1 MYKTLILRFNNSQI
15 TFNAITLLLASFDEI
30 IIEAEKLQKEVVIS
44 KSNDNVTLIFFSE
57 HQMIHFLKS
66 VVNKL

>member
-1 MYKTLILRFNNSQI
+1 MYKTLILRFNNSNI

-30 IIEAEKLQKEVVIS
+30 IIEAEKLQNEVVIS
-44 KSNDNVTLIFFSE
+44 KSNDTVTLIFFSE

-66 VVNKL
+66 IVNKL